1 MIYSIE
7 EIAARV
13 APIAEAYGL
22 RSIYVF
28 GSYARNEATEHS
40 DIDLLIDTTCTNLR
54 SLHSLGQLYCDLEA
68 ALHKKIDLITLSSL
82 EQSPA
87 LSSEILFREN
97 VNKEKV
103 KLYDVA

>member
-1 MIYSIE
+1 M
-7 EIAARV
+7 

-40 DIDLLIDTTCTNLR
+40 DIDLLIDTTGTNLR
-54 SLHSLGQLYCDLEA
+54 SLLSLGQLYCDLEA

-87 LSSEILFREN
+87 LSSETLFREN

>member
-40 DIDLLIDTTCTNLR
+40 DIDLLIDTTGTNLR
-54 SLHSLGQLYCDLEA
+54 SLLSLGQLYCDLEA
-68 ALHKKIDLITLSSL
+68 ALQKKIDLITLSSL

-87 LSSEILFREN
+87 LSSETLSREN
-97 VNKEKV
+97 VNNEKV

>member
-40 DIDLLIDTTCTNLR
+40 DIDLLIDTTGTNLR
-54 SLHSLGQLYCDLEA
+54 SLLSFGQLYCDLEA
-68 ALHKKIDLITLSSL
+68 ALQKKIDLITLSSL

-103 KLYDVA
+103 KLYEFA

>member
-40 DIDLLIDTTCTNLR
+40 DIDLLIDTTGTNLR
-54 SLHSLGQLYCDLEA
+54 SLLSLGQLYCDLEA

-87 LSSEILFREN
+87 LSSETLFREN
-97 VNKEKV
+97 VTKEKV